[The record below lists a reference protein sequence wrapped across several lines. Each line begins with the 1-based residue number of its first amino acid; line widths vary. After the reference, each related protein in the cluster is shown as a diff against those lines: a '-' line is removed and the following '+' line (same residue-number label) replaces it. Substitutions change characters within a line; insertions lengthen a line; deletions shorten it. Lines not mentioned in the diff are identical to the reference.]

1 MRIINDLHSNFVYNQ
16 SVFLPRARRV
26 ENSVKKLLK
35 KGIDMPKPIQP
46 IFSEGFTVIGGQLGF
61 ECSDDTV
68 TYYYGVMPIFSHDKN
83 DIKTF
88 HMISAQ
94 FYINGNATQADIA
107 RATGIPLIT
116 LKRAVKTY
124 REGGPKAFYQE
135 PRRGG
140 PRVLT
145 SDVINQAENLFDNG
159 KNVGEVAKELGL
171 KNDTLQKAIRS
182 GRVKKKSP

>member
-1 MRIINDLHSNFVYNQ
+1 
-16 SVFLPRARRV
+16 
-26 ENSVKKLLK
+26 
-35 KGIDMPKPIQP
+35 MPKPIQP
-46 IFSEGFTVIGGQLGF
+46 IFAKGFTTISGQLAF
-61 ECSDDTV
+61 ECRDDTV
-68 TYYYGVMPIFSHDKN
+68 TYYYGVMPVFSHDKN

-94 FYINGNATQADIA
+94 FYINGNASQADIA

-135 PRRGG
+135 PKRGG

-145 SDVINQAENLFDNG
+145 PDVVDQAENLFDNG
-159 KNVGEVAKELGL
+159 KDVGEVAEELGL
-171 KNDTLQKAIRS
+171 KKDTLQKAIKS
-182 GRVKKKSP
+182 GRVKKKSL